1 MNWNYVSESVDG
13 AIGAAKATK
22 GYKQFNA
29 CINADKKK
37 KKDQINFIHHDVMSV
52 LWTVN
57 YKWEIKGSLFSL
69 KPSYLNKLSFELHL
83 TIISN

>member
-37 KKDQINFIHHDVMSV
+37 KK
-52 LWTVN
+52 
-57 YKWEIKGSLFSL
+57 KIKLIL
-69 KPSYLNKLSFELHL
+69 Y
-83 TIISN
+83 IMM